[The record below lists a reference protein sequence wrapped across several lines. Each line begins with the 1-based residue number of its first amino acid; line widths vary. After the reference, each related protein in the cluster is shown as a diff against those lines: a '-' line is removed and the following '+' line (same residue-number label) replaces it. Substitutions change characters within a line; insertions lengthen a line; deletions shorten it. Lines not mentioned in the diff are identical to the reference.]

1 MGSVFAEHRNDA
13 DLYRDVGV
21 CVAGQGN
28 TRCCGA
34 RFIEKSG
41 AGQGGRLKVFDPDV
55 AGVPTVQFDYIPA
68 TGTEL
73 AEQCS
78 DLFHDPAGLGD
89 AVTLMVDRSFGQTWV
104 LTGYKDHL
112 STANSL
118 TEWGW

>member
-1 MGSVFAEHRNDA
+1 MVSSYQLGTGGAISR
-13 DLYRDVGV
+13 VGLTPV
-21 CVAGQGN
+21 YCDIA
-28 TRCCGA
+28 
-34 RFIEKSG
+34 
-41 AGQGGRLKVFDPDV
+41 
-55 AGVPTVQFDYIPA
+55 PA
-68 TGTEL
+68 TYNICPTHAAEL

-78 DLFHDPAGLGD
+78 DLFHDSVGLGD